1 MQFASYFNIFLKEA
15 FAATQNFCTLGSL
28 LALAAHAHRKKLGRS
43 PERQLSS
50 SSRLQRMAAIR
61 PSCRNVRGE
70 ASVTIS
76 PSH

>member
-1 MQFASYFNIFLKEA
+1 LHFIHIFLKEA

-50 SSRLQRMAAIR
+50 SSRLQRVVAIR
-61 PSCRNVRGE
+61 PSFRNVRGE